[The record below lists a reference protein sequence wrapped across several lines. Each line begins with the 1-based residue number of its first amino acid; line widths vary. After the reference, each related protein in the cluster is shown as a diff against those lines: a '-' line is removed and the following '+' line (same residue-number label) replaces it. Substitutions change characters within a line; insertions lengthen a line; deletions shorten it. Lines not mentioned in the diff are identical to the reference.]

1 MSRIVSTFAGLLLC
15 LATGIA
21 GSQGAEPSVVEVWP
35 GKPVGDEASQIGEE
49 KWLDPRPCDKWQKWV
64 TNVSKPTLTIY
75 RPDADKDNGAAV
87 LICPGGGYHALK
99 SHLHRKEFP

>member
-1 MSRIVSTFAGLLLC
+1 MPYGHGVAADDTVTRMVIDFPHDWGSIHSTLWGLDH
-15 LATGIA
+15 
-21 GSQGAEPSVVEVWP
+21 PSNRFHICRTPAV
-35 GKPVGDEASQIGEE
+35 
-49 KWLDPRPCDKWQKWV
+49 PRDKWQKWV